1 MKFDVQISYEA
12 YKSTIMGI
20 LNFYMNLVQNGVRL
34 HSFMDKESL
43 QLNVQTLNLLSD
55 EPEQRAI

>member
-12 YKSTIMGI
+12 YKSTMVI

>member
-1 MKFDVQISYEA
+1 MKFDVQISYEV
-12 YKSTIMGI
+12 YKSTMGI

-43 QLNVQTLNLLSD
+43 QLHVQTLNLLSD

>member
-12 YKSTIMGI
+12 YKSTMRI

>member
-1 MKFDVQISYEA
+1 MKFDVKISYEA
-12 YKSTIMGI
+12 YKSTMGI

-55 EPEQRAI
+55 EPKQRAI

>member
-12 YKSTIMGI
+12 YKSTMGI

-34 HSFMDKESL
+34 HSFMEKESL

>member
-12 YKSTIMGI
+12 YKSTMGI

-34 HSFMDKESL
+34 HSFYGQRIAPIKRANFKSL
-43 QLNVQTLNLLSD
+43 I
-55 EPEQRAI
+55 R

>member
-12 YKSTIMGI
+12 YKSTMGI
-20 LNFYMNLVQNGVRL
+20 LHFYMNLVQNGVRL

>member
-12 YKSTIMGI
+12 YKSTMGI

-43 QLNVQTLNLLSD
+43 QLNVQ
-55 EPEQRAI
+55 I